1 MRIIVADD
9 SVLFREGLVRVL
21 EGAGFEVVGQASNID
36 ELDGLMASADASLVI
51 LDIRMPPTQ
60 TDEGL
65 VAAKRIRRQH
75 PEIGVLM
82 LSQYVESH
90 HALDLLSQS
99 PDHVGYLLKDRFA
112 DLGEFVDAVRRV
124 GNGGSAIDPLV
135 VSQLLGR
142 KRSHDLIEGLT
153 SRERS
158 VLALM
163 AEGRSNDAIA
173 SDLKISAKTLEA
185 HIGTI
190 YSKLGLEPAVSD
202 HRRVLAVLDY
212 LRSV

>member
-1 MRIIVADD
+1 MRVIVADD
-9 SVLFREGLVRVL
+9 SVLFREGLARVL
-21 EGAGFEVVGQASNID
+21 EGAGFEVVGQASNAD
-36 ELDGLMASADASLVI
+36 ELDVLVADRKPSLVI

-60 TDEGL
+60 SDEGL

-75 PEIGVLM
+75 PEIGVLV

-90 HALDLLSQS
+90 HALELLGEN
-99 PDHVGYLLKDRFA
+99 PDRVGYLLKDRFA

-124 GNGGSAIDPLV
+124 GDGGSAVDPLV

-142 KRSHDLIEGLT
+142 KRSRDLIEDLT
-153 SRERS
+153 DRERS

-173 SDLKISAKTLEA
+173 SALKISPKTLEA

-190 YSKLGLEPAVSD
+190 YSKLGLEPAGGD
-202 HRRVLAVLDY
+202 HRRVLAVLNY
-212 LRSV
+212 LRSS

>member
-1 MRIIVADD
+1 LRIIVADD
-9 SVLFREGLVRVL
+9 SVLFREGLARVL
-21 EGAGFEVVGQASNID
+21 EGAGFEVVGQASNAD
-36 ELDGLMASADASLVI
+36 ELDVLVADRKPSLVI

-60 TDEGL
+60 SDEGL

-75 PEIGVLM
+75 PEIGVLV

-90 HALDLLSQS
+90 HALELLGQN
-99 PDHVGYLLKDRFA
+99 PDRVGYLLKDRFA

-124 GNGGSAIDPLV
+124 GDGGSAVDPLV

-142 KRSHDLIEGLT
+142 KRSRDLIEDLT
-153 SRERS
+153 DRERS

-173 SDLKISAKTLEA
+173 SALKISPKTLEA

-190 YSKLGLEPAVSD
+190 YSKLGLEPAGGD
-202 HRRVLAVLDY
+202 HRRVLAVLNY
-212 LRSV
+212 LRSS

>member
-1 MRIIVADD
+1 LRVIVADD
-9 SVLFREGLVRVL
+9 SVLFREGLARVL
-21 EGAGFEVVGQASNID
+21 EAAGFEVVGQASNTD
-36 ELDGLMASADASLVI
+36 ELDRLVESQNVSLVI

-90 HALDLLSQS
+90 HAIDLLGQS

-112 DLGEFVDAVRRV
+112 DVGEFIDAVRRV
-124 GNGGSAIDPLV
+124 GSGGSAVDPLV

-142 KRSHDLIEGLT
+142 KRSRDLIEDLT
-153 SRERS
+153 DRERS
-158 VLALM
+158 VLSLM

-173 SDLKISAKTLEA
+173 SALKISPKTLEA

-190 YSKLGLEPAVSD
+190 YSKLGLEPAGAD
-202 HRRVLAVLDY
+202 HRRVLAVLNY
-212 LRSV
+212 LRSS

>member
-1 MRIIVADD
+1 VRVIVADD
-9 SVLFREGLVRVL
+9 SVLFREGLTRVL
-21 EGAGFEVVGQASNID
+21 ESGGFEVVGQASNAD
-36 ELDGLMASADASLVI
+36 ELDRLVASANASLVI

-90 HALDLLSQS
+90 HALDLLGQS
-99 PDHVGYLLKDRFA
+99 PDRVGYLLKDRFA
-112 DLGEFVDAVRRV
+112 DLDEFLDAVRRV
-124 GNGGSAIDPLV
+124 GNGGSAVDPLV

-142 KRSHDLIEGLT
+142 KRAHDLIEDLT

-173 SDLKISAKTLEA
+173 SALKISPKTLEA

-190 YSKLGLEPAVSD
+190 YSKLGLEPAGGD
-202 HRRVLAVLDY
+202 HRRVLAVLNY
-212 LRSV
+212 LRSS

>member
-1 MRIIVADD
+1 LRVIVADD
-9 SVLFREGLVRVL
+9 SVLFREGLARVL

-36 ELDGLMASADASLVI
+36 ELDRILAREDAAAVI

-65 VAAKRIRRQH
+65 VAAKRIRRTH
-75 PEIGVLM
+75 PKMGVLL

-90 HALDLLSQS
+90 HALDLLAES
-99 PDHVGYLLKDRFA
+99 PNHVGYLLKDRVA
-112 DLGEFVDAVRRV
+112 DIGEFLDAVRRV
-124 GNGGSAIDPLV
+124 GNGGSAVDPQV

-142 KRSHDLIEGLT
+142 KRSRDLVDQLTDREKKVLGLI
-153 SRERS
+153 
-158 VLALM
+158 
-163 AEGRSNDAIA
+163 AEGRSNEAIA
-173 SDLKISAKTLEA
+173 STLKISPKTLEA

-202 HRRVLAVLDY
+202 HRRVLAVLNY
-212 LRSV
+212 LRSA

>member
-1 MRIIVADD
+1 MRVIIADD
-9 SVLFREGLVRVL
+9 SVLFREGLARVL
-21 EGAGFEVVGQASNID
+21 QDAGFEVAGQASNVS
-36 ELDGLMASADASLVI
+36 ELDALLVREKASLVI

-65 VAAKRIRRQH
+65 IAAKRIRRDH
-75 PEIGVLM
+75 HEMGVLL

-90 HALDLLSQS
+90 HAMELLGQS
-99 PDHVGYLLKDRFA
+99 SERVGYLLKDRVA
-112 DLGEFVDAVRRV
+112 DLGEFLDAVRRV
-124 GNGGSAIDPLV
+124 GNGGSAVDPLV
-135 VSQLLGR
+135 VSRLLGQ
-142 KRSHDLIEGLT
+142 KRTLDRLEELT
-153 SRERS
+153 DRERA

-173 SDLKISAKTLEA
+173 SALKISPKTLEA

-190 YSKLGLEPAVSD
+190 YSKLGLEPVASD

-212 LRSV
+212 LRSS

>member
-1 MRIIVADD
+1 MRVIVADD
-9 SVLFREGLVRVL
+9 SLLFREGLARVL
-21 EGAGFEVVGQASNID
+21 EGAGFAVAGQASNVE
-36 ELDGLMASADASLVI
+36 ELDRLLAQHDADIVI

-75 PEIGVLM
+75 PEMGVLL

-90 HALDLLSQS
+90 HALELLGQS
-99 PDHVGYLLKDRFA
+99 SDRVGYLLKDRVA
-112 DLGEFVDAVRRV
+112 DLQEFVDAVRRV
-124 GNGGSAIDPLV
+124 GGGGSAVDPLV
-135 VSQLLGR
+135 VSRLLGQ
-142 KRSHDLIEGLT
+142 KRSRDQLQELT
-153 SRERS
+153 DRERS

-173 SDLKISAKTLEA
+173 ITLRISPKTLEA

-190 YSKLGLEPAVSD
+190 YSKLGLEPAGSD
-202 HRRVLAVLDY
+202 HRRVLAVLNY
-212 LRSV
+212 LRSA

>member
-1 MRIIVADD
+1 M
-9 SVLFREGLVRVL
+9 L
-21 EGAGFEVVGQASNID
+21 EAAGFEVVGQASNAD
-36 ELDGLMASADASLVI
+36 ELDRLVERENPALVI

-75 PEIGVLM
+75 PEMGVLM

-90 HALDLLSQS
+90 HALDLLGQS
-99 PDHVGYLLKDRFA
+99 PDRVGYLLKDRFA
-112 DLGEFVDAVRRV
+112 DVSEFIDAVRRV
-124 GNGGSAIDPLV
+124 GSGGSAVDPLV

-142 KRSHDLIEGLT
+142 KRSRDLIEDLT
-153 SRERS
+153 DRERS
-158 VLALM
+158 VLSLM

-173 SDLKISAKTLEA
+173 SALRISPKTLEA

-190 YSKLGLEPAVSD
+190 YSKLGLEPAGAD
-202 HRRVLAVLDY
+202 HRRVLAVLNY
-212 LRSV
+212 LRSS

>member
-1 MRIIVADD
+1 MRVIVADD
-9 SVLFREGLVRVL
+9 SVLFREGLTRVL
-21 EGAGFEVVGQASNID
+21 ESGGFEVVGQASNAD
-36 ELDGLMASADASLVI
+36 ELDRLVASTNASLVI

-90 HALDLLSQS
+90 HALDLLGQS
-99 PDHVGYLLKDRFA
+99 PDRVGYLLKDRFA
-112 DLGEFVDAVRRV
+112 DLDEFLDAVRRV
-124 GNGGSAIDPLV
+124 GNGGSAVDPLV

-142 KRSHDLIEGLT
+142 KRAHDLIEDLT
-153 SRERS
+153 GRERS

-173 SDLKISAKTLEA
+173 STLKISPKTLEA

-190 YSKLGLEPAVSD
+190 YSKLGLEPAGGD
-202 HRRVLAVLDY
+202 HRRVLAVLNY
-212 LRSV
+212 LRSS